1 MLPSLDAVD
10 AKLFPKSFAAGKKR
24 LCRIKYAPYGEGGQH
39 SWWDRRRHT
48 KKAVSV
54 GTPQGTKREFEGTKR
69 EVSLRLCQIGGFADI
84 HPGNKLNIGK
94 ERRLRTHKA
103 GNLMTGV
110 ENNWEE
116 LRRRRLRGVLSIWNA
131 LSEMGK
137 SFTKCRKMSK
147 TCLFEDWTKWMA

>member
-1 MLPSLDAVD
+1 MLLSLDAVD

-24 LCRIKYAPYGEGGQH
+24 LCCIKYAPYGEGGQH

-110 ENNWEE
+110 KNNWEE
-116 LRRRRLRGVLSIWNA
+116 LRRRRLRGVGCFPFGMI
-131 LSEMGK
+131 
-137 SFTKCRKMSK
+137 CP
-147 TCLFEDWTKWMA
+147 KWEKASRNVER